1 MFEQLLYEYIK
12 ENFKVEGF
20 NLSFG
25 YGEIEP
31 KTKEPYIIQYSL
43 GMDGSRQVL
52 CNEDNYTD
60 GESFTQW
67 NIYTGSQSTADFIY
81 QQLFTFVEGIKQL
94 GDYKIGLNQYNSS
107 RTMTNPDIGLY
118 SSILAMQIQYYK

>member
-1 MFEQLLYEYIK
+1 MFEQLLFEYIK

-20 NLSFG
+20 DLSFG
-25 YGEIEP
+25 YGEIHP

-43 GMDGSRQVL
+43 GMDGTRQVL

-67 NIYTGSQSTADFIY
+67 NIYTKSQSTSDYIY
-81 QQLFTFVEGIKQL
+81 QQLFTFINTIKTV
-94 GDYKIGLNQYNSS
+94 GDYKLGLVTFDSGRS
-107 RTMTNPDIGLY
+107 ITNPDTGLY
-118 SSILAMQIQYYK
+118 FSALTMQIQYYK